1 MRLAALTPTHRDA
14 ALRALLP
21 MLLAAAAMPPVLAQ
35 TPAPAPAA
43 APASVAAGPAL
54 TLIRAPRVLLDA
66 ADGRIGPATLVIEG
80 GRIRT
85 VLPGADAALDAV
97 DAPRV
102 ADTRRFDDS
111 VVLMPGLID
120 SHVHLTGNP
129 ARPFWD
135 PTVTTPE
142 RATVTGVRNALRTV
156 RAGFT
161 TVRDL
166 GAQGGSAYALRDAIA
181 AGDVPGPRI
190 LSAGRMVSIIGGHGD
205 LSGFRPEVTNAL
217 DGGNTCTGAEECAAV
232 VRRLSR
238 AGADVIKFAATG
250 GVLSQQNR
258 GLDKHFTD
266 EEMRAIV
273 STAHQL
279 ELKVAAHAHGP
290 RGVEAAARAGVDS
303 IEHGTFIDEAGIR
316 AMKASGS
323 TLVPTLSPTIAYRE
337 NLPRGLYTDIVA
349 AKIKVRLEAT
359 GKNIAAARR
368 AGLTI
373 AFGTD
378 AGVSEHGRN
387 AEEMPLMV
395 EYGGMSAQDVVISA
409 TRSAAELLGL
419 ENDIGQLAPGFS
431 ADVIAVRGNPL
442 EDLGA
447 LQRGNIA
454 FVMARGR
461 VVDLED

>member
-1 MRLAALTPTHRDA
+1 MRPAHRPARRMPSLVTGLSAAIALLAGLGLPTPAVASATTPTA
-14 ALRALLP
+14 PLR
-21 MLLAAAAMPPVLAQ
+21 VLQAE
-35 TPAPAPAA
+35 
-43 APASVAAGPAL
+43 
-54 TLIRAPRVLLDA
+54 RVLLDPA
-66 ADGRIGPATLVIEG
+66 EGRIGPATLVIEG
-80 GRIRT
+80 ERILQ
-85 VLPGADAALDAV
+85 VLAGADAALPAELQ
-97 DAPRV
+97 ARV
-102 ADTRRFDDS
+102 LDQRRFDAS
-111 VVLMPGLID
+111 TVLMPGLID

-129 ARPFWD
+129 AEPFWQV
-135 PTVTTPE
+135 TVETNE
-142 RATVTGVRNALRTV
+142 RAAITGVRNALRTV
-156 RAGFT
+156 QAGFT

-205 LSGFRPEVTNAL
+205 LTGFRPEVGRAL
-217 DGGNTCTGAEECAAV
+217 DEGNTCTGAEDCAAV
-232 VRRLSR
+232 VRRLAR

-266 EEMRAIV
+266 AEMKAIV
-273 STAHQL
+273 DTAHQL
-279 ELKVAAHAHGP
+279 ELKVASHAHGP
-290 RGVEAAARAGVDS
+290 RGIEAAARAGVDS
-303 IEHGTFIDEAGIR
+303 IEHGTFVDAAGIA

-323 TLVPTLSPTIAYRE
+323 VLVPTLSPTIAYRE
-337 NLPRGLYTDIVA
+337 NLPKGLYTSIVA

-368 AGLTI
+368 AGLPI

-395 EYGGMSAQDVVISA
+395 EHGGMSPQDVVVSA
-409 TRSAAELLGL
+409 TRTAADLLGL
-419 ENDIGQLAPGFS
+419 GDEIGRLAPGFS

-442 EDLGA
+442 EDLAA

-454 FVMARGR
+454 YVMARGR
-461 VVDLED
+461 VIELDPAAGATPR